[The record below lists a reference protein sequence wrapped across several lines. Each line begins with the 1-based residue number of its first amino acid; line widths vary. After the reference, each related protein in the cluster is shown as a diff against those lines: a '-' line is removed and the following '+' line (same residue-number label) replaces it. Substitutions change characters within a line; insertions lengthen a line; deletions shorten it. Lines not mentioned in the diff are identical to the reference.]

1 MLLIALMVLS
11 AANPRS
17 DVAEA
22 EPAAQAYLS
31 RGERLFTEGDFENA
45 LWNFQQ
51 ANARHPTPA
60 AALGAAECYER
71 LADKAYAVYYYR
83 AYLRRAPNAAD
94 GLEIAE
100 RVGEL
105 LFTEVQN
112 GRGLLEVESPVPA
125 KGSIDGRS
133 FNAFPI
139 AAFLP
144 AGDHELLVDFPTGR
158 QRRIVSLKRG
168 KPTTSLKLDAPSEI
182 TRTAASIDS
191 GPSGGRNPNPGTT
204 LEPFPGLG
212 PGGDPA
218 SPSRI
223 SLNPG
228 PAPNRSGGPDPS
240 PAKLSDGPS
249 WMVIAHAGSQAELS
263 AEKLREIFTGGS
275 IVSLDGQVAQ
285 AVIGREGSPS
295 RKAFLSGFLRKTDAS
310 FQASWVKT
318 MFRGGGARAPM
329 ELPTDEDV
337 VKAVAT
343 HPGAIGVVEVGT
355 ETSGV
360 TRVSLR

>member
-125 KGSIDGRS
+125 NGSIDGRS
-133 FNAFPI
+133 FNSFPI

-182 TRTAASIDS
+182 TRTAASIDA

-218 SPSRI
+218 SRI
-223 SLNPG
+223 SLNR
-228 PAPNRSGGPDPS
+228 PAPSRGGGPDPSPS
-240 PAKLSDGPS
+240 PAKLSDGPG

-263 AEKLREIFTGGS
+263 AEKLRQIFTGGS

-295 RKAFLSGFLRKTDAS
+295 RTAFLSGFLRKTDAS

-343 HPGAIGVVEVGT
+343 HPGAIGVVAVGT
-355 ETSGV
+355 QTSGV